1 MLSWQEQLRAGY
13 LVCPRSRQPLVERD
27 GALLSSDGVH
37 RYRVVAG
44 VPRLLA
50 DPSATETVLA
60 TESGAMRE
68 EYFRSDQLGALK
80 RVYRRILGSL
90 GDQRTPESGRA
101 LADAFP
107 GPDGVDTLCLSIGGG
122 PQRVHPLL
130 VNVNID
136 AFPGVDVVGDAYALP
151 YADDCAATVHCEAV
165 LEHLEH
171 PARAVAEIHR
181 VLRPGG
187 RAFAATPF
195 LQPYHGYPDHFQN
208 FTLSGHVG
216 LFRRA
221 GFTIL
226 AAGMCVGPAFA
237 LRDLAVNYLRDV
249 IPSGR
254 LGKVAAATAAVLS
267 LPVLLLDRLAWRL
280 PTSAKLASTTF
291 VLAAKASA
299 PRVSPEARSRR

>member
-1 MLSWQEQLRAGY
+1 
-13 LVCPRSRQPLVERD
+13 
-27 GALLSSDGVH
+27 
-37 RYRVVAG
+37 

-50 DPSATETVLA
+50 DPSATENELSK
-60 TESGAMRE
+60 ESGAMRE
-68 EYFRSDQLGALK
+68 EYARSSHSGLL
-80 RVYRRILGSL
+80 RRTYRRILGAL
-90 GDQRTPESGRA
+90 GDQRTPESVRA

-107 GPDGVDTLCLSIGGG
+107 SPEADTSEPLCLSIGGG
-122 PQRVHPLL
+122 PQRIHPLL

-151 YADDCAATVHCEAV
+151 YANDCAATVHCEAV

-171 PARAVAEIHR
+171 PERAVAEIHR

-299 PRVSPEARSRR
+299 LASAGKDAPAVDVEHLAGDVPRQR